1 MSVTRRSLFSAA
13 AALALFAA
21 GPALAH
27 DGVHV
32 TDAYA
37 RFVPGARTGA
47 IYLTIENH
55 AKVEEHLVS
64 VATDIAGKTQ
74 LHQSVQGS
82 DGMMAMPEMTDGL
95 AIAPGA
101 IAQLK
106 SGGDHIMVMD
116 LKTHPKDGDTFTLT
130 LTFSHAGQ
138 VKVEVPVRNKP

>member
-1 MSVTRRSLFSAA
+1 MSVTRRSLFAA
-13 AALALFAA
+13 AALAVFAA
-21 GPALAH
+21 CPALAH

-32 TDAYA
+32 TDASA

-64 VATDIAGKTQ
+64 VATDIGAKAE
-74 LHQSVQGS
+74 LHSSVQGA
-82 DGMMAMPEMTDGL
+82 DGMMTMPVMADGL

-101 IAQLK
+101 IAELK

-116 LKTHPKDGDTFTLT
+116 LKGHPKEGDTFTLT

-138 VKVEVPVRNKP
+138 VKVQVPVKNKP